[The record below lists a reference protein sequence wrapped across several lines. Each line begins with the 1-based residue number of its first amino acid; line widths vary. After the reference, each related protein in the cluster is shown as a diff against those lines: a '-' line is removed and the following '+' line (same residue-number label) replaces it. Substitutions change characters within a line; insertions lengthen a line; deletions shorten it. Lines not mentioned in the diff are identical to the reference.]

1 MILLTREPIDT
12 TRLLAEVGSP
22 QAGAT
27 VLFVGSTRE
36 WTGDRRT
43 DRLDYEAYESMAL
56 AELERMEAEARRRWP
71 LVGCAMVH
79 RLGTVALGEASV
91 AVAVSAAHRDGAFE
105 AARWLIDTLKD
116 QVPIWKRETWVD
128 GSQAWVHGER
138 SLEAASDGALPAEAT
153 TDGASP
159 DAETLTVDSPDLVAP
174 SDSLK
179 ANGSEV
185 RS

>member
-12 TRLLAEVGSP
+12 SRLLADVGSP

-36 WTGDRRT
+36 WTEGRRT
-43 DRLDYEAYESMAL
+43 SRLDYEAYESMAL
-56 AELERMEAEARRRWP
+56 AELARLEAEARRRWSI
-71 LVGCAMVH
+71 VGCALVH

-91 AVAVSAAHRDGAFE
+91 AVAVSTAHRDGAFE
-105 AARWLIDTLKD
+105 AARWLIDTLKE

-128 GSQAWVHGER
+128 GSQAWVHGDR
-138 SLEAASDGALPAEAT
+138 SLDAASDAPSPGAEARE
-153 TDGASP
+153 G
-159 DAETLTVDSPDLVAP
+159 ETREIVAP
-174 SDSLK
+174 SRAAD
-179 ANGSEV
+179 AAGSEV